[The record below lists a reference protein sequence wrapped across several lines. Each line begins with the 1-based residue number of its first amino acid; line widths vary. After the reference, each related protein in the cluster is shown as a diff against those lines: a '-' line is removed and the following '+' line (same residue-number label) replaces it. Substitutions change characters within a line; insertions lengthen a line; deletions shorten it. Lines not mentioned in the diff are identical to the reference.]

1 MAYVII
7 DVAEFNFLQFRSYLQ
22 IIFESMDFFV
32 KCLSGIVKCIS
43 FIQNTIML
51 VKISWPT
58 LMIFI
63 SVYLT

>member
-32 KCLSGIVKCIS
+32 KCLSGIVNYVGQDFLAYFNDFYLCIS
-43 FIQNTIML
+43 YLI
-51 VKISWPT
+51 
-58 LMIFI
+58 IF
-63 SVYLT
+63 